1 MDKIYIVP
9 TIMAILV
16 ILASGLLLVRNLEL
30 REESGYIEGVLVAES
45 REKAASCGKS
55 LEINRKPK
63 GEEWDPEVS
72 EGICGSTCRGEWLE
86 EEVGNVTEESIEY
99 LEGKGYDNYL
109 VEAACLAGKPEW
121 IVQG

>member
-55 LEINRKPK
+55 LEINHKPK

-72 EGICGSTCRGEWLE
+72 EEICGSTCRGEWLE

-121 IVQG
+121 IVQD